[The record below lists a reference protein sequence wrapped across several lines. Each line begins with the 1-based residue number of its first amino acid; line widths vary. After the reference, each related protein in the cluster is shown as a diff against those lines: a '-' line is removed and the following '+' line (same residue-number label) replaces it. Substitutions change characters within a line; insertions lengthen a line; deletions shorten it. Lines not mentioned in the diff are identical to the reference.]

1 MKSRNSF
8 TSVACEA
15 IQGGKTNAE
24 VLRIL
29 RDRFPQEDW
38 EKRKGYP
45 TFYRSDLRRKGVL
58 SAAAQRL
65 EGVRAT
71 RGKNDLIDPAPKHVR
86 VEVGRDGRV
95 VIPVAY
101 RRVLGLEEGGQALM
115 AVERDEVR
123 LIGRDAAI
131 RRVQSLVAKYVPAG
145 TSLTDELLAERR
157 VEAARE
163 DGERR

>member
-1 MKSRNSF
+1 
-8 TSVACEA
+8 
-15 IQGGKTNAE
+15 
-24 VLRIL
+24 
-29 RDRFPQEDW
+29 
-38 EKRKGYP
+38 
-45 TFYRSDLRRKGVL
+45 
-58 SAAAQRL
+58 
-65 EGVRAT
+65 
-71 RGKNDLIDPAPKHVR
+71 
-86 VEVGRDGRV
+86 
-95 VIPVAY
+95 
-101 RRVLGLEEGGQALM
+101 M